1 MLAFHAGDLG
11 SIPGQCTKIVAK
23 VCSPCALFRP
33 GCSPCSNPMCISI
46 CFKGYSLCS
55 SVLGQDRADSLGFFV
70 SQGDDQCTWTAAT
83 EPYRRPRKREPS
95 RELIF
100 RHRIDPPV
108 TELPLAVSE
117 IDKLSS
123 EWIYV
128 QKEPKMITAASNL
141 ERPAVPTDIPA
152 PPSSQLLVPSHRETH
167 LVPATMLPG

>member
-1 MLAFHAGDLG
+1 MA
-11 SIPGQCTKIVAK
+11 KKVA
-23 VCSPCALFRP
+23 
-33 GCSPCSNPMCISI
+33 
-46 CFKGYSLCS
+46 
-55 SVLGQDRADSLGFFV
+55 Q
-70 SQGDDQCTWTAAT
+70 
-83 EPYRRPRKREPS
+83 PS
-95 RELIF
+95 ELIRSF
-100 RHRIDPPV
+100 VCLCYPLPSPPLNASLHRIDPPV

>member
-1 MLAFHAGDLG
+1 MPWIAEICLCPRTLN
-11 SIPGQCTKIVAK
+11 SVVKQLSK
-23 VCSPCALFRP
+23 VL
-33 GCSPCSNPMCISI
+33 
-46 CFKGYSLCS
+46 
-55 SVLGQDRADSLGFFV
+55 D
-70 SQGDDQCTWTAAT
+70 
-83 EPYRRPRKREPS
+83 RRPRKREPS

-108 TELPLAVSE
+108 TELPLAVSD
-117 IDKLSS
+117 IDKLFS